1 MFKHIEENPLADTP
15 QLGAPPLNED
25 IRLKGIPLEEPI
37 FVLRASDPLAAAMVK
52 HWCDVH
58 ALNPRCPPNVLT
70 AARKISLLMDRWPD
84 RKWPGE

>member
-1 MFKHIEENPLADTP
+1 MFGNGVDKLSDTQ
-15 QLGAPPLNED
+15 QLGGTKPPVD
-25 IRLKGIPLEEPI
+25 TRLVGIPLDEPI
-37 FVLRASDPLAAAMVK
+37 FILRAADMLAASMVK

-58 ALNPRCPPNVLT
+58 ALSPRCPAPMLT